1 MKTQTNGALNPLRKY
16 VDLKVQLLKNP
27 SFQQMYSKWRQMFHN
42 ISLLYIFVAYMF
54 PQKVG
59 INNEDAFWPEIA
71 TQTIMY
77 LVFFQ
82 QMHSTLLFCL
92 AAKHPKD

>member
-1 MKTQTNGALNPLRKY
+1 
-16 VDLKVQLLKNP
+16 
-27 SFQQMYSKWRQMFHN
+27 MFGN
-42 ISLLYIFVAYMF
+42 IVLLYILNCIC
-54 PQKVG
+54 PPKVR

-92 AAKHPKD
+92 IAKHPKD

>member
-1 MKTQTNGALNPLRKY
+1 MWKY
-16 VDLKVQLLKNP
+16 VDFKVQLFEYLIPPKCIQNNGRCFITSGYCTFSTVYVQP
-27 SFQQMYSKWRQMFHN
+27 
-42 ISLLYIFVAYMF
+42 
-54 PQKVG
+54 KVG

-92 AAKHPKD
+92 IAKHPKD

>member
-1 MKTQTNGALNPLRKY
+1 
-16 VDLKVQLLKNP
+16 
-27 SFQQMYSKWRQMFHN
+27 MFYN
-42 ISLLYIFVAYMF
+42 ISLLYIFVPYMF

>member
-1 MKTQTNGALNPLRKY
+1 M
-16 VDLKVQLLKNP
+16 
-27 SFQQMYSKWRQMFHN
+27 QMFYN
-42 ISLLYIFVAYMF
+42 INLLYIFLFFVKYMYL
-54 PQKVG
+54 QKVG